1 MRPSTRVALWASFAI
16 AAAPASGRAQ
26 GALLKDIQRSIRER
40 ILTEA
45 GATDLIFTKVDF
57 SHCAATI
64 QTRTLKQT
72 GREVRLTTTFHIT
85 SLNPAPEV
93 STIDSYSVVQ
103 LTSSGAGGSGLRQLE
118 QVIDSGKIRETAR
131 PITAFELRFQ
141 RPATAAVVQK
151 GFGRMVAICE
161 SEDPATLRQ

>member
-1 MRPSTRVALWASFAI
+1 MRPSTRVALWASFAV
-16 AAAPASGRAQ
+16 AAAPASGAAQ

-45 GATDLIFTKVDF
+45 GATDLVFTKVDF

-64 QTRTLKQT
+64 QTRTLKQQ
-72 GREVRLTTTFHIT
+72 GREIRLTTTFHLT
-85 SLNPAPEV
+85 SLDPAPAI
-93 STIDSYSVVQ
+93 STSDSFVVVR
-103 LTSSGAGGSGLRQLE
+103 LTSSGTGTGLRQLE
-118 QVIDSGKIRETAR
+118 QIIDSGKIQETAR
-131 PITAFELRFQ
+131 PIGAFELRFQ